1 MHDETN
7 VPVITYIQGGCKDGG
22 ITVEEVAYVVDALL
36 SRFSFNHREGLVWK
50 LLNNLV
56 NGNFHSFNGKGTNVG
71 SFGCVI

>member
-1 MHDETN
+1 M
-7 VPVITYIQGGCKDGG
+7 ITSTKCSFKGGGVT
-22 ITVEEVAYVVDALL
+22 IEEVPNGVDALVAKYAI
-36 SRFSFNHREGLVWK
+36 NHREGLVWK

>member
-50 LLNNLV
+50 LHDNLV
-56 NGNFHSFNGKGTNVG
+56 NRERHHFDIKGSG
-71 SFGCVI
+71 FGALG